1 MPGESGYSTFF
12 TEDILSQQNIAV
24 NRKIFFFVS
33 FSYLKVTEQIQ
44 RFYTTGTM
52 TVVYSVGRINGDS
65 YIFYEKEL
73 FYSYEEYLKHFQATK
88 DFEKTHPNYRLKI
101 AETQVFRNIQIQI
114 HEGKWVMVSKAKA
127 PVIHFVIRHPKMLEA
142 FENFTVPYM
151 EA

>member
-1 MPGESGYSTFF
+1 MCTMRFLSPEEFAAYPVVLSLSG
-12 TEDILSQQNIAV
+12 A
-24 NRKIFFFVS
+24 
-33 FSYLKVTEQIQ
+33 
-44 RFYTTGTM
+44 FY
-52 TVVYSVGRINGDS
+52 D
-65 YIFYEKEL
+65 KEL

-101 AETQVFRNIQIQI
+101 AGTQVFRNIQIQI